1 MAKCHRSSIF
11 EQTRMCTGDSSRIQR
26 ISWSSNHAFDR
37 YAASQAEEEMM
48 NVVLSVKWRRGESA
62 PSGTQPIRDAV
73 VVATADRATTSDGT
87 TVVHYLML

>member
-1 MAKCHRSSIF
+1 
-11 EQTRMCTGDSSRIQR
+11 
-26 ISWSSNHAFDR
+26 
-37 YAASQAEEEMM
+37 M